1 MSIPTK
7 GDVLSVPTYTSDAE
21 QNTVEISW
29 SQMFRTRT
37 ARYYVVNAQNQSK
50 GNADVLMYIQD
61 RYYKDSNN
69 NEYIGK
75 LPGARQEGNS
85 WVVSITD
92 RFQYG
97 EKNRNGDGRWVA
109 LHDRDNK
116 PFQHRFMIVT
126 TQAQNLSAL
135 AKKLAGS
142 IGAGEI
148 AEQVHKLGGGY
159 IGDYLRTF

>member
-1 MSIPTK
+1 MSFPTK
-7 GDVLSVPTYTSDAE
+7 GDVLSVPAYTAEAE
-21 QNTVEISW
+21 QNAIEISW

-50 GNADVLMYIQD
+50 GNTDVFMYIQD
-61 RYYKDSNN
+61 RYYKDSNS

-85 WVVSITD
+85 WVVSISD

-97 EKNRNGDGRWVA
+97 QKNKNSDGRWVA
-109 LHDRDNK
+109 LHDKDNK
-116 PFQHRFMIVT
+116 PYQHRFMIVT
-126 TQAQNLSAL
+126 TQAQNLSAV

-148 AEQVHKLGGGY
+148 AEQVSKLGGGY
-159 IGDYLRTF
+159 IGDYLHTF

>member
-7 GDVLSVPTYTSDAE
+7 GDVLSVPAYTAEAE
-21 QNTVEISW
+21 QNAIEISW
-29 SQMFRTRT
+29 SQSFRTRT
-37 ARYYVVNAQNQSK
+37 ARYYVVKAQNQSK
-50 GNADVLMYIQD
+50 DNVNVLMYIQD
-61 RYYKDSNN
+61 RYYKDSNSN
-69 NEYIGK
+69 DYIGK

-85 WVVSITD
+85 WIVSITD

-116 PFQHRFMIVT
+116 PYQHRFMIVT
-126 TQAQNLSAL
+126 IQGQLTEQAKNLARY
-135 AKKLAGS
+135 
-142 IGAGEI
+142 IGAGDI
-148 AEQVHKLGGGY
+148 ADQVTKLGGGY

>member
-1 MSIPTK
+1 MSFPTK
-7 GDVLSVPTYTSDAE
+7 GDVLSVPAYTAEAE
-21 QNTVEISW
+21 QNAIEISW

-37 ARYYVVNAQNQSK
+37 ARYY
-50 GNADVLMYIQD
+50 D
-61 RYYKDSNN
+61 RYYKDSNS

-85 WVVSITD
+85 WVVSISD

-97 EKNRNGDGRWVA
+97 QKNKNSDGRWIA
-109 LHDRDNK
+109 LHDKDNK
-116 PFQHRFMIVT
+116 PYQHRFMIVT
-126 TQAQNLSAL
+126 TQAQNLSAV

-148 AEQVHKLGGGY
+148 AEQVSKLGDGY
-159 IGDYLRTF
+159 IGDYLHTF